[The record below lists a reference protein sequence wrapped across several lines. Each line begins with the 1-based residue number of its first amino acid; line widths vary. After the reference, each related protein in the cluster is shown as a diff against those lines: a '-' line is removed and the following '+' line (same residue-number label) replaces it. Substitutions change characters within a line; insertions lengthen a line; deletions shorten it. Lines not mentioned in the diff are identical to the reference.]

1 MKTKDIIEVISILLL
16 ISIATGLITLFISAA
31 LILAPILAIAFGVML
46 LYTLIKEHNEFK
58 RKKRKQ

>member
-46 LYTLIKEHNEFK
+46 LYALIKEHNEFK
-58 RKKRKQ
+58 RKKRK